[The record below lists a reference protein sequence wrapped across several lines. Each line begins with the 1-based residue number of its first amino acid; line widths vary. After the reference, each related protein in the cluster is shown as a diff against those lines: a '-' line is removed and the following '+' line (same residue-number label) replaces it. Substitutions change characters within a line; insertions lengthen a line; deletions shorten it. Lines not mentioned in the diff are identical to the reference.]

1 MGTKNPSP
9 ISDTWGANALCLLVT
24 PEDNNYSLNIY
35 TTKNMN
41 GAIKD
46 IIVWPMGV

>member
-1 MGTKNPSP
+1 MGIKAPFP
-9 ISDTWGANALCLLVT
+9 ISNVRDANVLCLLVT

-41 GAIKD
+41 GAVKD